1 VGCRQHP
8 TANSNI
14 NRSSPR
20 PIHAALRAATAGADA
35 ALVGVTDR
43 LVDAID
49 TPDAILQ
56 ANLAPLLR

>member
-14 NRSSPR
+14 YRSSPR

-35 ALVGVTDR
+35 ALLGVTDR

-49 TPDAILQ
+49 TLDAIRR
-56 ANLAPLLR
+56 ANLAPL